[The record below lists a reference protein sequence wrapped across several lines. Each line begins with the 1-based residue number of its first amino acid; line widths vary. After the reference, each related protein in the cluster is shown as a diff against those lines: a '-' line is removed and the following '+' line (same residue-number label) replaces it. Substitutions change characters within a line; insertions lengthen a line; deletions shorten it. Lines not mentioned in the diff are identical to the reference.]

1 MMMFLVPMLGV
12 LLAWT
17 SGVLVGSSI
26 CWRFANMDM
35 TQLRHLCWLLEVLLM
50 VMRLLSLR
58 CWLPFFVPFLLGL
71 LTVLFVTVNLLVG
84 MRPFMFFLFWM
95 TLVTMSVM
103 NRGLGRY
110 DGTICAATAG
120 LIVDWCQRQLSTST
134 VLLPSIVKELLQF
147 IVRIGVGMFRDIQ
160 RGVNIMDSTTHPWPL
175 DITIGLAGVQLDPN
189 DPSKAVKNGHED
201 GDTYK

>member
-1 MMMFLVPMLGV
+1 M
-12 LLAWT
+12 
-17 SGVLVGSSI
+17 
-26 CWRFANMDM
+26 NM
-35 TQLRHLCWLLEVLLM
+35 TQLRHLCWLLEVLWM

-71 LTVLFVTVNLLVG
+71 LTVMFVTVNLLVG

-103 NRGLGRY
+103 HRGLGRY

-160 RGVNIMDSTTHPWPL
+160 RGVDIMNSTTHPWTL

-189 DPSKAVKNGHED
+189 DPSKAVKNGHQD
-201 GDTYK
+201 GDTYE